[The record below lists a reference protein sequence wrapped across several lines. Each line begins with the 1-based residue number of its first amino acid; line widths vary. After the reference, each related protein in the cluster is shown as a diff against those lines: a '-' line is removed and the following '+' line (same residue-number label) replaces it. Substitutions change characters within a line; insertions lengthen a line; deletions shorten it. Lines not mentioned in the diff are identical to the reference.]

1 MKSLQ
6 LPVHQDEIKSSV
18 AKDDKESN
26 TRIEEMAWA
35 ILATEIS
42 EAIFF
47 KCLQVTTRLRR
58 LRFPK
63 DCTVKCVKRLHESH
77 RHIAVNV

>member
-6 LPVHQDEIKSSV
+6 LPVHQYEIKSSV

-42 EAIFF
+42 EAIFSSVSKYRHVYVEF
-47 KCLQVTTRLRR
+47 
-58 LRFPK
+58 RFPK

>member
-1 MKSLQ
+1 MK
-6 LPVHQDEIKSSV
+6 IKSSV

-42 EAIFF
+42 EAGLRHQSNQIPRICDTVRGYVFA
-47 KCLQVTTRLRR
+47 LRQRTT
-58 LRFPK
+58 
-63 DCTVKCVKRLHESH
+63 
-77 RHIAVNV
+77 AQNVAP